1 MFLCL
6 DRSLE
11 IYRSK
16 YFTIIAIFTEILG
29 LNAFLPKYLCCLQ
42 KDFSEKGIKSTIF
55 RSTII

>member
-1 MFLCL
+1 MFLCF

-29 LNAFLPKYLCCLQ
+29 LNAFLPKYLCSLQ
-42 KDFSEKGIKSTIF
+42 KVFSEKGILSPQF
-55 RSTII
+55 FVVL